1 MTRSHL
7 PLDMIVWG
15 GGGSGPLVPRTLL
28 VNFRNVWLS
37 HWSRAVSHSEQNFT
51 AEKYTAHIDATNVQA
66 QD

>member
-15 GGGSGPLVPRTLL
+15 GGGSGTLAPRTLL

-37 HWSRAVSHSEQNFT
+37 HWSRAVNYGEQKFT
-51 AEKYTAHIDATNVQA
+51 AEKYTAYIDAMNVQA